1 MKNTNSICK
10 SFLQLKV
17 LKQNAKNVP
26 TDNFKTK
33 RYK

>member
-1 MKNTNSICK
+1 MNKITHSISRPFK
-10 SFLQLKV
+10 QNI
-17 LKQNAKNVP
+17 LKQNAENDP